1 MKRNS
6 YIFISLLLSVVL
18 FTSCITEDE
27 YDNSPEG
34 NFEALWQTIDRQYC
48 FLDYKKQEYGLDWN
62 EIYRQYK
69 QRISKGMNNEQ
80 LFEVLADMLNE
91 LRDGHVNLSSKLE
104 YSQYREWFDSYPA
117 NFSDS
122 IQRVYLGKDYAQS
135 SGRVIGMMSMMDA
148 ERAVPG
154 WEFGIEIAPDARR
167 RGYAREALQAV
178 MQTYFEKTNAEMFTG
193 GHYAYNLASGKLLKA
208 VGFQYEGVEH
218 KAMRHATRG
227 ATDLVCYYIEKG

>member
-1 MKRNS
+1 
-6 YIFISLLLSVVL
+6 
-18 FTSCITEDE
+18 
-27 YDNSPEG
+27 
-34 NFEALWQTIDRQYC
+34 
-48 FLDYKKQEYGLDWN
+48 
-62 EIYRQYK
+62 
-69 QRISKGMNNEQ
+69 
-80 LFEVLADMLNE
+80 
-91 LRDGHVNLSSKLE
+91 
-104 YSQYREWFDSYPA
+104 
-117 NFSDS
+117 
-122 IQRVYLGKDYAQS
+122 
-135 SGRVIGMMSMMDA
+135 MMSMMDA

-178 MQTYFEKTNAEMFTG
+178 VQTYFEKTDAEMFTG